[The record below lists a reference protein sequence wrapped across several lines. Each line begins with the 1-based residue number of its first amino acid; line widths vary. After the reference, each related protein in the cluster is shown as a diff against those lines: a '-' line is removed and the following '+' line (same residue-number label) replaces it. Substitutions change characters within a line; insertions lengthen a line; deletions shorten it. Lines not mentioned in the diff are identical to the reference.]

1 MTTLV
6 EADVEQ
12 AALEWLSGLGWQALH
27 GPDIAPDGPNAE
39 RDDYGHRNRRHEF
52 VVMSN
57 HLHAITRTCG
67 PPVGAQ
73 SRRCKEGGLCA
84 TASHGTQIEIDPIR

>member
-12 AALEWLSGLGWQALH
+12 AALEWLSGLGWQVLH

-39 RDDYGHRNRRHEF
+39 RDDYGHRNRRHGF
-52 VVMSN
+52 VVVSN
-57 HLHAITRTCG
+57 HIHAITVICR
-67 PPVGAQ
+67 PPAGAL